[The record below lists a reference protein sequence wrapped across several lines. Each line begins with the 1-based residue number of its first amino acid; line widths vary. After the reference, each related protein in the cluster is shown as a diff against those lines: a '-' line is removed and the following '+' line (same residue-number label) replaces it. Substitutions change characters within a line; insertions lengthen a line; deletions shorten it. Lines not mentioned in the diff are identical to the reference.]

1 MPQPTFSQNDA
12 ETHPLIRRAIE
23 RGILEL
29 KKSKITYYLN
39 QKKDYAWSDPEEWV
53 RAFITAYLVLEKGYP
68 PNRMRTEV
76 KVPRRT
82 PNDWADIVVYR
93 NDDCKEPYLVVECKS
108 DGQS

>member
-1 MPQPTFSQNDA
+1 MARSTFSQNDA
-12 ETHPLIRRAIE
+12 EAHPLIRRSIE
-23 RGILEL
+23 RGIFEL
-29 KKSKITYYLN
+29 KNNKITYHLN

-82 PNDWADIVVYR
+82 PNDWADIVVYK
-93 NDDCKEPYLVVECKS
+93 DDRCKEPYLVVECKS
-108 DGQS
+108 DG